1 MIPLLRRQQGW
12 RVPRRVGTREQ
23 GPSPPHLRP
32 LYHEGEPEN
41 APGGGLVVGVV
52 RHHLRSAAIRL
63 RSAWL
68 QIFQTAVAACLA
80 WFVAVLILGVDRP
93 TFAPIAAVISLGLA
107 VGERG
112 RRAVELTLGV
122 AFGVALADLL
132 VSVVG
137 VGAVQAGAVV
147 VLAMGLAVF
156 LGGGEVGVKEA
167 AISAL
172 IIMITFRSSQAGI
185 PIERFLEALI
195 GGGTAL
201 LVNALL
207 PIDPERM
214 VEDAAFPVFAES
226 AAVLEE
232 VADALEEGDAR
243 RAQRAY
249 VKAREIDARV
259 AGLKEAVA
267 AGRETA
273 RLAPPRRGSLGHM
286 DLYASEADQIDL
298 TVRDVRA
305 LARAALSVVQ
315 PEGSAPERLLAA
327 IRGLARATEALA
339 AYLQTA
345 GDPPDETRRLAL
357 EAATEASAL
366 LEEHEDLAS
375 NLGTNALVDQIHSSA
390 VDLIGGTGMDRA
402 AALQAL
408 EEATGR
414 ASW

>member
-1 MIPLLRRQQGW
+1 MSLLRGQQG
-12 RVPRRVGTREQ
+12 
-23 GPSPPHLRP
+23 
-32 LYHEGEPEN
+32 
-41 APGGGLVVGVV
+41 GGSLV
-52 RHHLRSAAIRL
+52 SAEANKALVLQRL
-63 RSAWL
+63 RSSARRLRSSWL
-68 QIFQTAVAACLA
+68 PILQTAVAACLA
-80 WFVAVLILGVDRP
+80 WFLAVLILGQERP
-93 TFAPIAAVISLGLA
+93 TFAPIAAVIALGLA

-132 VSVVG
+132 VYVVG
-137 VGAVQAGAVV
+137 VGALQAGAVV
-147 VLAMGLAVF
+147 VLAMGMAVF
-156 LGGGEVGVKEA
+156 LGGGDVGVKEA

-172 IIMITFRSSQAGI
+172 IIMITFRSSQAGF

-201 LVNALL
+201 LINALL
-207 PIDPERM
+207 PVNPERM

-232 VADALEEGDAR
+232 VADALEQGDVG

-273 RLAPPRRGSLGHM
+273 RLAPPRRRSLGHM
-286 DLYASEADQIDL
+286 DLYAAASDQIDL

-315 PEGSAPERLLAA
+315 PEDPASARLLAA
-327 IRGLARATEALA
+327 IRGLAQATEALA
-339 AYLQTA
+339 AYLQTS
-345 GDPPDETRRLAL
+345 GDPPEETRRLAL
-357 EAATEASAL
+357 EAAKEASTL

-375 NLGTNALVDQIHSSA
+375 NLGVNALVDQIHSSA

>member
-1 MIPLLRRQQGW
+1 M
-12 RVPRRVGTREQ
+12 V
-23 GPSPPHLRP
+23 S
-32 LYHEGEPEN
+32 
-41 APGGGLVVGVV
+41 VV
-52 RHHLRSAAIRL
+52 RQRLHSAAIRL
-63 RSAWL
+63 RRGWL
-68 QIFQTAVAACLA
+68 QILQTAAAACMA
-80 WFVAVLILGVDRP
+80 WFLAVLVLGVDRP

-107 VGERG
+107 VGERA

-122 AFGVALADLL
+122 AFGVVLADLL
-132 VSVVG
+132 VSLVG
-137 VGAVQAGAVV
+137 VGALQAGAVV

-156 LGGGEVGVKEA
+156 LGGGDISVKEA

-172 IIMITFRSSQAGI
+172 IIMITFRSWQAGI

-201 LVNALL
+201 LINALL

-243 RAQRAY
+243 RVQRAY

-259 AGLKEAVA
+259 AGLKEAVD

-286 DLYASEADQIDL
+286 DLYASAADQIDL

-315 PEGSAPERLLAA
+315 PEDPAPERLLAA

-339 AYLQTA
+339 AYLQTP

-357 EAATEASAL
+357 EAASEASAL
-366 LEEHEDLAS
+366 LEEHEDLAR
-375 NLGTNALVDQIHSSA
+375 NLGVNALVDQIHSSA
-390 VDLIGGTGMDRA
+390 VDLIGSTGMDRA
-402 AALQAL
+402 AALHAL

>member
-1 MIPLLRRQQGW
+1 
-12 RVPRRVGTREQ
+12 VSAE
-23 GPSPPHLRP
+23 
-32 LYHEGEPEN
+32 EN
-41 APGGGLVVGVV
+41 KALVLQRLHSG
-52 RHHLRSAAIRL
+52 AIRL
-63 RSAWL
+63 RSGWL
-68 QIFQTAVAACLA
+68 PILQTAVAACLA
-80 WFVAVLILGVDRP
+80 WFLAVLILGLERP
-93 TFAPIAAVISLGLA
+93 TFAPIAAVIVLGLA

-112 RRAVELTLGV
+112 RRAVELTLAV
-122 AFGVALADLL
+122 VFGVAIGDLL

-137 VGAVQAGAVV
+137 VGALQAGIFV

-156 LGGGEVGVKEA
+156 LGGGDLGVKEA
-167 AISAL
+167 AISAM
-172 IIMITFRSSQAGI
+172 IIMITFRPSAAGF

-201 LVNALL
+201 VVNALL
-207 PIDPERM
+207 PVNPERM

-232 VADALEEGDAR
+232 VANALEDGDAR
-243 RAQRAY
+243 RVQRAY

-259 AGLKEAVA
+259 SGLKEAVA

-273 RLAPPRRGSLGHM
+273 RLAPPRRRSLGHM
-286 DLYASEADQIDL
+286 ELYAAAADQIDL

-315 PEGSAPERLLAA
+315 PEAEDHVPERLPAA
-327 IRGLARATEALA
+327 IRSLARATEALA
-339 AYLQTA
+339 AYLQTS
-345 GDPPDETRRLAL
+345 GVPPDETRRLAL
-357 EAATEASAL
+357 EAASEASRL

-375 NLGTNALVDQIHSSA
+375 NLGVNALVDQIHSSA

-402 AALQAL
+402 EALQAL
-408 EEATGR
+408 QEATGR